1 MVKKSSVSTILD
13 IHNTVTPKD
22 VAALLNM
29 QLDTIFANPDIANE
43 LPPMFIWGSPGI
55 GKSTIV
61 KTVCKTRGIEF
72 IDVRLA
78 QMEPCDIRGLPVPN
92 KEKQQMDW
100 FVNGSWPRNPNGK
113 GIIFLDEL
121 SSADRSVS
129 VAAYE
134 LVLDRRLGS
143 LYSVPPGY
151 LIVAAGNK
159 TTDRA
164 VATTMSSAL
173 ANRFMHVEI
182 DPNSADWIEWGAANG
197 LHPAV
202 LGFIKT
208 RPENLFSTKN
218 QNLERGWPSP
228 RSWHRVSE
236 MCKIYDK
243 QKTNNYYLL
252 EKIVYGLVG
261 NSAGIDFMTYYKLNE
276 EFDDILEYMT
286 NPAKTIKIPLE
297 NDRKW
302 AMCTSMVYLL
312 WKGTSKEDEA
322 KRIDGFYRICM
333 ELGAKNS
340 DFATYAMSTAMLG
353 PTENESQNRA
363 MKLFN
368 CKERY
373 TEWAKLFG
381 KAMKKHSRI
390 EV

>member
-1 MVKKSSVSTILD
+1 MAKSSVSKILD
-13 IHNTVTPKD
+13 MHNTITAKD
-22 VAALLNM
+22 LDSILTLQVNTLKTNPEKSKFIPPLMVWGPPGAGKSSIIQAVANR
-29 QLDTIFANPDIANE
+29 E
-43 LPPMFIWGSPGI
+43 GI
-55 GKSTIV
+55 G
-61 KTVCKTRGIEF
+61 F
-72 IDVRLA
+72 IDFRLS
-78 QMEPCDIRGLPVPN
+78 QVEPVDLRGLPVPN
-92 KEKQQMDW
+92 KEEKSVEW
-100 FVNGSWPRNPNGK
+100 FVTAEFPRDPK
-113 GIIFLDEL
+113 SRGILLFDEI
-121 SSADRSVS
+121 SAADRSLQ

-134 LVLDRRLGS
+134 LILDRRLGK
-143 LYSVPPGY
+143 LYSLPDGWLV
-151 LIVAAGNK
+151 VAAGNR
-159 TTDRA
+159 TEDRA

-182 DPNSADWIEWGAANG
+182 DPNSEDWIEWGAANNI
-197 LHPAV
+197 HPAV

-243 QKTNNYYLL
+243 QKTSNYYLL

-276 EFDDILEYMT
+276 EFDDILDYMT

-333 ELGAKNS
+333 ELGAKNA

-353 PTENESQNRA
+353 PTEHESQNRA

>member
-1 MVKKSSVSTILD
+1 MAKSSVSKILD
-13 IHNTVTPKD
+13 MHNTITAKD
-22 VAALLNM
+22 LDSILTLQVNTLKTNPEKSKFIPPLMVWGPPGAGKSSIIQAVANR
-29 QLDTIFANPDIANE
+29 E
-43 LPPMFIWGSPGI
+43 GI
-55 GKSTIV
+55 G
-61 KTVCKTRGIEF
+61 F
-72 IDVRLA
+72 IDFRLS
-78 QMEPCDIRGLPVPN
+78 QVEPVDLRGLPVPN
-92 KEKQQMDW
+92 KEEKSVEW
-100 FVNGSWPRNPNGK
+100 FVTAEFPRDPK
-113 GIIFLDEL
+113 SRGILLFDEI
-121 SSADRSVS
+121 SAADRSLQ

-134 LVLDRRLGS
+134 LILDRRLGK
-143 LYSVPPGY
+143 LYSLPDGWLV
-151 LIVAAGNK
+151 VAAGNR
-159 TTDRA
+159 TEDRA

-182 DPNSADWIEWGAANG
+182 DPNSEDWIKWGAANDI
-197 LHPAV
+197 HPAV

-208 RPENLFSTKN
+208 RPENLFSIKN

-333 ELGAKNS
+333 ELGAKNA

-353 PTENESQNRA
+353 PTEQESQNHA
-363 MKLFN
+363 MKLFD

>member
-1 MVKKSSVSTILD
+1 MAKSSVSKILD
-13 IHNTVTPKD
+13 IHNTITAKDLDSILTLQVNTLKTTPEK
-22 VAALLNM
+22 AK
-29 QLDTIFANPDIANE
+29 F
-43 LPPMFIWGSPGI
+43 LPPLMVWGPPGAGKSSIIQAVAKREGI
-55 GKSTIV
+55 G
-61 KTVCKTRGIEF
+61 F
-72 IDVRLA
+72 IDFRLS
-78 QMEPCDIRGLPVPN
+78 QVEPVDLRGLPVPN
-92 KEKQQMDW
+92 KEDKSVEW
-100 FVNGSWPRNPNGK
+100 FVTAEFPRDPK
-113 GIIFLDEL
+113 SRGILLFDEI
-121 SSADRSVS
+121 SAADRSLQ

-134 LVLDRRLGS
+134 LILDRRLGK
-143 LYSVPPGY
+143 LYSLPDGWLV
-151 LIVAAGNK
+151 VAAGNR
-159 TTDRA
+159 TEDRA

-182 DPNSADWIEWGAANG
+182 DPNSEDWIEWGAANG

-236 MCKIYDK
+236 MCKIYDN

-276 EFDDILEYMT
+276 EFDDILDYMT
-286 NPAKTIKIPLE
+286 NPAKTIKIPVE

-312 WKGTSKEDEA
+312 WKGKDEEDET

-340 DFATYAMSTAMLG
+340 DFATYSMTTAMLG
-353 PTENESQNRA
+353 PTEKDGQMRA

-368 CKERY
+368 NKNY
-373 TEWAKLFG
+373 KEWAKTFG
-381 KAMKKHSRI
+381 KAMKKRVTI
-390 EV
+390 

>member
-1 MVKKSSVSTILD
+1 MHNTITAKDLDSILTLQVNTLKTNPEKSKYLPPLMVWGPPGAGKSSI
-13 IHNTVTPKD
+13 IQTVAKR
-22 VAALLNM
+22 
-29 QLDTIFANPDIANE
+29 E
-43 LPPMFIWGSPGI
+43 GI
-55 GKSTIV
+55 G
-61 KTVCKTRGIEF
+61 F
-72 IDVRLA
+72 IDFRLS
-78 QMEPCDIRGLPVPN
+78 QVEPVDLRGLPVPN
-92 KEKQQMDW
+92 KEDKSVEW
-100 FVNGSWPRNPNGK
+100 FVTAEFPRDPK
-113 GIIFLDEL
+113 SRGILLFDEI
-121 SSADRSVS
+121 SAADRSLQ

-134 LVLDRRLGS
+134 LILDRRLGK
-143 LYSVPPGY
+143 LYSLPDGWLV
-151 LIVAAGNK
+151 VAAGNR
-159 TTDRA
+159 TEDRA

-182 DPNSADWIEWGAANG
+182 DPSSADWIEWGAANDI
-197 LHPAV
+197 HPAV

-236 MCKIYDK
+236 MCKIYSIKSKED
-243 QKTNNYYLL
+243 YYLL

-312 WKGTSKEDEA
+312 WKGASKEDEA

-353 PTENESQNRA
+353 PTEHESQNRA

-381 KAMKKHSRI
+381 KAMKKHI
-390 EV
+390 YI

>member
-1 MVKKSSVSTILD
+1 MAKSSSVSKILD
-13 IHNTVTPKD
+13 MHNTITSKDLDSILTLQVNTLKTNPKK
-22 VAALLNM
+22 AK
-29 QLDTIFANPDIANE
+29 F
-43 LPPMFIWGSPGI
+43 LPPLMVWGPPGAGKSSIIQAVAQREGI
-55 GKSTIV
+55 G
-61 KTVCKTRGIEF
+61 F
-72 IDVRLA
+72 IDFRLS
-78 QMEPCDIRGLPVPN
+78 QVEPVDLRGLPVPN
-92 KEKQQMDW
+92 KEDKSVEW
-100 FVNGSWPRNPNGK
+100 FVTAEFPRDPK
-113 GIIFLDEL
+113 SRGILLFDEI
-121 SSADRSVS
+121 SAADRSLQ

-134 LVLDRRLGS
+134 LILDRRLGK
-143 LYSVPPGY
+143 LYSLPDGWLV
-151 LIVAAGNK
+151 VAAGNR
-159 TTDRA
+159 TEDRA

-182 DPNSADWIEWGAANG
+182 DPNSEDWIEWGAANG

-236 MCKIYDK
+236 MCKIYDD
-243 QKTNNYYLL
+243 QKSSNYYLL

-276 EFDDILEYMT
+276 EFDDILDYMT

-312 WKGTSKEDEA
+312 WKGKDEEDET

-333 ELGAKNS
+333 ALGAKNS
-340 DFATYAMSTAMLG
+340 DFATYAMTTAMLG
-353 PTENESQNRA
+353 PTEKDGQMRA
-363 MKLFN
+363 MKLFKN
-368 CKERY
+368 ENYKD
-373 TEWAKLFG
+373 WAKTFG
-381 KAMKKHSRI
+381 TAMKKRI
-390 EV
+390 TI

>member
-1 MVKKSSVSTILD
+1 MAKSSVSKILD
-13 IHNTVTPKD
+13 MHNTITAKD
-22 VAALLNM
+22 
-29 QLDTIFANPDIANE
+29 LDSILTLQVNTLKTNPE
-43 LPPMFIWGSPGI
+43 KSKFLPPLMVWGPPGAGKSSIIQTVANREGI
-55 GKSTIV
+55 G
-61 KTVCKTRGIEF
+61 F
-72 IDVRLA
+72 IDFRLS
-78 QMEPCDIRGLPVPN
+78 QVEPVDLRGLPVPN
-92 KEKQQMDW
+92 KEEKSVEW
-100 FVNGSWPRNPNGK
+100 FVTAEFPRDPK
-113 GIIFLDEL
+113 SRGILLFDEI
-121 SSADRSVS
+121 SAADRSLQ

-134 LVLDRRLGS
+134 LILDRRLGK
-143 LYSVPPGY
+143 LYSLPDGWLV
-151 LIVAAGNK
+151 VAAGNR
-159 TTDRA
+159 TEDRA

-182 DPNSADWIEWGAANG
+182 DPNSADWIEWGAANDI
-197 LHPAV
+197 HPAV

-236 MCKIYDK
+236 MCKIFSIKAKED
-243 QKTNNYYLL
+243 YYLL

-286 NPAKTIKIPLE
+286 NPAKKIKIPLE

-353 PTENESQNRA
+353 PTEHESQNRA

-381 KAMKKHSRI
+381 QAMKKHSRI

>member
-1 MVKKSSVSTILD
+1 MHNTITAKDLDSILTLQVNTLKTNPEKAKFIPPLMVWGPPGAGKSSI
-13 IHNTVTPKD
+13 IQA
-22 VAALLNM
+22 VA
-29 QLDTIFANPDIANE
+29 QRE
-43 LPPMFIWGSPGI
+43 GI
-55 GKSTIV
+55 G
-61 KTVCKTRGIEF
+61 F
-72 IDVRLA
+72 IDFRLS
-78 QMEPCDIRGLPVPN
+78 QVEPVDLRGLPVPN
-92 KEKQQMDW
+92 KEEKSVEW
-100 FVNGSWPRNPNGK
+100 FVTAEFPRDPK
-113 GIIFLDEL
+113 SRGILLFDEI
-121 SSADRSVS
+121 SAADRSLQ

-134 LVLDRRLGS
+134 LILDRRLGK
-143 LYSVPPGY
+143 LYSLPDGWLV
-151 LIVAAGNK
+151 VAAGNR
-159 TTDRA
+159 TEDRA

-182 DPNSADWIEWGAANG
+182 DPNSEDWIKWGAANDI
-197 LHPAV
+197 HPAV

-208 RPENLFSTKN
+208 RPENLFSIKN

-333 ELGAKNS
+333 ELGAKNA

>member
-1 MVKKSSVSTILD
+1 MVKSSVSKILD
-13 IHNTVTPKD
+13 IHNTITAKDLDSILTLQVNTLKTTPEK
-22 VAALLNM
+22 AK
-29 QLDTIFANPDIANE
+29 F
-43 LPPMFIWGSPGI
+43 LPPLMVWGPPGAGKSSIIQAVAKREGI
-55 GKSTIV
+55 G
-61 KTVCKTRGIEF
+61 F
-72 IDVRLA
+72 IDFRLS
-78 QMEPCDIRGLPVPN
+78 QVEPVDLRGLPVPN
-92 KEKQQMDW
+92 KEDKSVEW
-100 FVNGSWPRNPNGK
+100 FVTAEFPRDPK
-113 GIIFLDEL
+113 SRGILLFDEI
-121 SSADRSVS
+121 SAADRSLQ

-134 LVLDRRLGS
+134 LILDRRLGK
-143 LYSVPPGY
+143 LYSLPDGWLV
-151 LIVAAGNK
+151 VAAGNR
-159 TTDRA
+159 TEDRA

-182 DPNSADWIEWGAANG
+182 DPNSEDWIEWGAANS

-236 MCKIYDK
+236 MCKIYDN
-243 QKTNNYYLL
+243 QKTDNYYLL

-276 EFDDILEYMT
+276 EFDDILDYMT
-286 NPAKTIKIPLE
+286 NPAKTIKIPVE

-312 WKGTSKEDEA
+312 WKGKDEEDET

-340 DFATYAMSTAMLG
+340 DFATYAMTTAMLG
-353 PTENESQNRA
+353 PTEKDGQMRA

-368 CKERY
+368 NKNY
-373 TEWAKLFG
+373 KEWAKTFG
-381 KAMKKHSRI
+381 KAMKKRVTI
-390 EV
+390 

>member
-1 MVKKSSVSTILD
+1 MHNTITAKDLDSILTLQVNTLKTNPEKSKFLPPLMVWGPPGAGKSSI
-13 IHNTVTPKD
+13 IQA
-22 VAALLNM
+22 VANR
-29 QLDTIFANPDIANE
+29 E
-43 LPPMFIWGSPGI
+43 GI
-55 GKSTIV
+55 G
-61 KTVCKTRGIEF
+61 F
-72 IDVRLA
+72 IDFRLS
-78 QMEPCDIRGLPVPN
+78 QVEPVDLRGLPVPN
-92 KEKQQMDW
+92 KEEKSVEW
-100 FVNGSWPRNPNGK
+100 FVTAEFPRDPK
-113 GIIFLDEL
+113 SRGILLFDEI
-121 SSADRSVS
+121 SAADRSLQ

-134 LVLDRRLGS
+134 LILDRRLGK
-143 LYSVPPGY
+143 LYSLPDGWLV
-151 LIVAAGNK
+151 VAAGNR
-159 TTDRA
+159 TEDRA

-182 DPNSADWIEWGAANG
+182 DPSSADWIEWGAANDI
-197 LHPAV
+197 HPAV

-312 WKGTSKEDEA
+312 WKGTSEEDEA

>member
-1 MVKKSSVSTILD
+1 MAKSSSVSKILD
-13 IHNTVTPKD
+13 MHNTITSKD
-22 VAALLNM
+22 
-29 QLDTIFANPDIANE
+29 LDSILTLQVNTLKTNPEKAKF
-43 LPPMFIWGSPGI
+43 LPPLMVWGPPGAGKSSIIQAVAQREGI
-55 GKSTIV
+55 G
-61 KTVCKTRGIEF
+61 F
-72 IDVRLA
+72 IDFRLS
-78 QMEPCDIRGLPVPN
+78 QVEPVDLRGLPVPN
-92 KEKQQMDW
+92 KEDKSVEW
-100 FVNGSWPRNPNGK
+100 FVTAEFPRDPK
-113 GIIFLDEL
+113 SRGILLFDEI
-121 SSADRSVS
+121 SAADRSLQ

-134 LVLDRRLGS
+134 LILDRRLGK
-143 LYSVPPGY
+143 LYSLPDGWLV
-151 LIVAAGNK
+151 VAAGNR
-159 TTDRA
+159 TEDRA

-182 DPNSADWIEWGAANG
+182 DPNSEDWIEWGAANG

-236 MCKIYDK
+236 MCKIYDD
-243 QKTNNYYLL
+243 QKSSNYYLL

-276 EFDDILEYMT
+276 EFDDILDYMT

-312 WKGTSKEDEA
+312 WKGKDEEDET

-333 ELGAKNS
+333 ALGAKNS
-340 DFATYAMSTAMLG
+340 DFATYAMTTAMLG
-353 PTENESQNRA
+353 PTEKDGQMRA
-363 MKLFN
+363 MKLFKN
-368 CKERY
+368 ENYKD
-373 TEWAKLFG
+373 WAKTFG
-381 KAMKKHSRI
+381 TAMKKRI
-390 EV
+390 TI